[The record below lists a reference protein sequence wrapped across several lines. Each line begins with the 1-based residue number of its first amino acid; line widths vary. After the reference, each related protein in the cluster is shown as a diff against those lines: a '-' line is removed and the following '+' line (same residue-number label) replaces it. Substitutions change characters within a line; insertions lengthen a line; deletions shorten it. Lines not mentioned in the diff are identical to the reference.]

1 MHNLGTLLLPLLGG
15 YLLLLAIP
23 HSRFHL
29 KKGRGYELFLWSSV
43 VGASLLAVSRLL
55 VLLWSHSGRL
65 GYSGLC
71 SAFHEF
77 APFPFSGTL
86 TGAFLLGAIP
96 AGAFWSFD
104 RLFSSNLLSSQ
115 WLPFGSKFERIH
127 GIYDFLWRSALTS
140 AAKRDELLELQLK
153 ALSTRSPIQVTMRTR
168 KVYVGW
174 VVDTEN
180 LRPDMRYLKLVPTYS
195 GFRTSEELSFW
206 LSESYEDVIRIL
218 ERFLEGEGRED
229 DRTRLEEMQRLISI
243 EEVVSATFFD
253 EDAYQRHVDRA
264 LEPEETSHETSHPSP
279 SEPSDEFWRWL
290 QSGMRWVKW
299 LRREWK

>member
-15 YLLLLAIP
+15 YLLLLAVP

-43 VGASLLAVSRLL
+43 AGAFLLAVSRLL
-55 VLLWSHSGRL
+55 VLLWSHSGL
-65 GYSGLC
+65 GYSRLR

-86 TGAFLLGAIP
+86 TGAFLLGLIP
-96 AGAFWSFD
+96 AGAFWIFD
-104 RLFSSNLLSSQ
+104 RLLSSDLSTSQ
-115 WLPFGSKFERIH
+115 RLPFRSTFERIH
-127 GIYDFLWRSALTS
+127 RFFDFLWRSALTS
-140 AAKRDELLELQLK
+140 AARRDELLELQLK

-174 VVDTEN
+174 VVGTEN

-195 GFRTSEELSFW
+195 GFRSSEELSFW
-206 LSESYEDVIRIL
+206 LSEGYDDVIRIL

-229 DRTRLEEMQRLISI
+229 DRQRLEDMQRLISI

-253 EDAYQRHVDRA
+253 EDAYQRHVARA
-264 LEPEETSHETSHPSP
+264 LEPEDTSDETPHRPPSQ
-279 SEPSDEFWRWL
+279 PSDEFWHWL
-290 QSGMRWVKW
+290 ESGVRWVKW